1 MSKSRLGKDIK
12 LDNISDRVR
21 VSIGCVD
28 RLNPVVVYI
37 SGKTWVKSNE
47 GDFTDAIQHLVYRK
61 VYNAVKRV
69 VSCHSDTFN
78 NRYIFDF
85 DLNLCGQKPGGSKF
99 VTFDLYLTQ
108 GGNIVRNLRDL
119 KDVMGDIAFEVCNE
133 MSYAFES
140 NDVDVS
146 KVKIK

>member
-1 MSKSRLGKDIK
+1 MNKSRLGKDIK
-12 LDNISDRVR
+12 LDNISDKVR

-37 SGKTWVKSNE
+37 SGKTWVKSND
-47 GDFTDAIQHLVYRK
+47 GDFTDDVQNFVYRR
-61 VYNAVKRV
+61 VRDAVKRV
-69 VSCHSDTFN
+69 VNGHSDTFS

-99 VTFDLYLTQ
+99 VTFDLYVTQ
-108 GGNIVRNLRDL
+108 NGDIVRKLNDL
-119 KDVMGDIAFEVCNE
+119 KDVMGDMAFEVCNE
-133 MSYAFES
+133 MSYAFDR
-140 NDVDVS
+140 NDVNVS